1 MNRKVKLVVAS
12 VILAIVLG
20 INISYAIS
28 NSNIS
33 SFFEVNKNEIS
44 KGETLEMTIDLSK
57 IEYKQFEF
65 VLSSNTK
72 IDNISTDED
81 NISLNQENNDIAI
94 DINKEQLNINK
105 IVLYYQIPE
114 NIEIGTKINLNAQIK
129 IENDEIENEVVE
141 GDEDWTIA
149 DSKQVEITIIE
160 KDNKNNEDN
169 KNEENKNQE
178 NNENNKNQDDRQN
191 DKVPQNNNENENTQ
205 NKMTNN
211 AGNVKN
217 MSNNSSS
224 VKQSNEQTE
233 IATYNGSSNNY
244 LSSLKINGV
253 QLTTDFNKEKTT
265 YFATVENM
273 ETIKV
278 TANAEDSNSKVAIT
292 GTSLK
297 SGSNKVLISVT
308 AENGDVRYYR
318 IYVTKT

>member
-12 VILAIVLG
+12 VILVIVLG

-28 NSNIS
+28 NSNSS

-65 VLSSNTK
+65 VLSSNTQ
-72 IDNISTDED
+72 IDNISTDEA

-141 GDEDWTIA
+141 GDEDWIIA

-160 KDNKNNEDN
+160 KDNKNNENN
-169 KNEENKNQE
+169 KNEENKNQG
-178 NNENNKNQDDRQN
+178 NNENNKQQDDRQN
-191 DKVPQNNNENENTQ
+191 DKIPQNNNENTK
-205 NKMTNN
+205 NKMINN

-224 VKQSNEQTE
+224 VKQSNGQTE

-265 YFATVENM
+265 YFASVENM

-297 SGSNKVLISVT
+297 SGENKVLISVT
-308 AENGDVRYYR
+308 ADVRYYR

>member
-12 VILAIVLG
+12 VILVIVLG

-28 NSNIS
+28 NSNSS

-65 VLSSNTK
+65 VLSSNTQ
-72 IDNISTDED
+72 IDNISTDEA

-141 GDEDWTIA
+141 GDEDWIIA

-160 KDNKNNEDN
+160 KDNKNNENN
-169 KNEENKNQE
+169 KNEENKNQG
-178 NNENNKNQDDRQN
+178 NNENNKQQDDRQN
-191 DKVPQNNNENENTQ
+191 DKIPQNNNENTK
-205 NKMTNN
+205 NKMINN

-224 VKQSNEQTE
+224 VKQSNGQTE

-253 QLTTDFNKEKTT
+253 QLTTDFNKEKKT
-265 YFATVENM
+265 YFASVENM

-278 TANAEDSNSKVAIT
+278 TANAGDSNSKVAIT

-297 SGSNKVLISVT
+297 SGENKVLISVT

>member
-1 MNRKVKLVVAS
+1 MNRKVKFIVAS

-81 NISLNQENNDIAI
+81 NISLNQEDNDIAI

-129 IENDEIENEVVE
+129 IENDKIENEVVE

-160 KDNKNNEDN
+160 KDNKN
-169 KNEENKNQE
+169 EENKNQE
-178 NNENNKNQDDRQN
+178 NNENNKQQDDRQN
-191 DKVPQNNNENENTQ
+191 GKVPQNNNENENAQ

-217 MSNNSSS
+217 MCNNSSS
-224 VKQSNEQTE
+224 VKQSDEQTE

>member
-12 VILAIVLG
+12 VILVIVLG

-28 NSNIS
+28 NSNSS

-65 VLSSNTK
+65 VLSSNTQ
-72 IDNISTDED
+72 IDNISTDEA

-141 GDEDWTIA
+141 GDEDWIIA

-160 KDNKNNEDN
+160 KDNKNNENN
-169 KNEENKNQE
+169 KNEENKNQG
-178 NNENNKNQDDRQN
+178 NNENNKQQDDRQN
-191 DKVPQNNNENENTQ
+191 DKIPQNNNENTK
-205 NKMTNN
+205 NKMINN

-224 VKQSNEQTE
+224 VKQSNGQTE

-265 YFATVENM
+265 YFASVENM

-297 SGSNKVLISVT
+297 SGENKVLISVT